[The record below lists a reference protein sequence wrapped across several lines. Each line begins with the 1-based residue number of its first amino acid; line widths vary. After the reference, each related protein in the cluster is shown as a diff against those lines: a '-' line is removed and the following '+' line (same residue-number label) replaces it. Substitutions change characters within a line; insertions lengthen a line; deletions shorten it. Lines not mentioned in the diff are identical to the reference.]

1 MPLMEL
7 LQLQEK
13 AVHQHIL
20 GVSQNPTDCVSVVH
34 CPTEGNYPAAHVQGL
49 PKPNTTFFRTVYRSI
64 HLVET
69 PPPSS
74 VAWEIP
80 VLGAEVLTFK

>member
-1 MPLMEL
+1 MV
-7 LQLQEK
+7 Q
-13 AVHQHIL
+13 
-20 GVSQNPTDCVSVVH
+20 

-49 PKPNTTFFRTVYRSI
+49 PKPNTTFFSIRSV

-80 VLGAEVLTFK
+80 VLGAEVLTFKLHSLVFFLVKQED